1 MIRPALLALLLT
13 TTPAMAAAPGDPVL
27 TVTADRPGINP
38 RQRAV
43 PPQLSPAERA
53 AYTSIFRNIEAGR
66 LSQADAG
73 IAAVGPG
80 LLTET
85 ARAQLIIAR
94 GAGKLGRAE
103 LAEWLAT
110 YRDLPQ
116 APRIAQ
122 LASKLPGADTAPLP
136 LLPSIR
142 PFRTVRASTT
152 RLDTPASDLATGAT
166 LKALLTMD
174 RNAEA
179 EARWSAAD
187 LSPLAHSQWAQR
199 LAWSY
204 YGANDNDAA
213 IRLGLEAARG
223 PVLGNTQFAAMGA
236 WTAGLAAF
244 RTGRYDIAATAF
256 DLVAEKSPAAD
267 TAAAAAYWASRAH
280 FAAGRPELVAERL
293 QTAARQPNG
302 FYGLLARRA
311 LGLAPA
317 QTWDEPDFITA
328 DWNHLKTIAGAR
340 RAAALIEIGQIG
352 LGDREL
358 RHLTQI
364 APEGEYPAL
373 LRLAA
378 RLGLPA
384 TQYSLAV
391 RPPVGIEAPLS
402 ARYPAPDWQP
412 ARGWR
417 VDRGLVFAHALQESA
432 FITTATS
439 RTGAKGLMQLMPATG
454 KQVAAVIREQALAS
468 GAEAV
473 VGDMA
478 DPAFN
483 IEVGQ
488 TYLEALRD
496 MSYTQG
502 LLPKV
507 VAAYNAGPGSVQRWN
522 ASLDDRGDPLLFIE
536 SIPFSET
543 RHYVEIVMRNY
554 WMYQLRD
561 GVLPP
566 SMDALVA
573 GLWPRFPG
581 LPGAPG
587 VKRQAQPISVPVPVP
602 GLRITPNL
610 RLDYDDMVTAAPGR

>member
-1 MIRPALLALLLT
+1 MMRHALAAMLLVSAPAL
-13 TTPAMAAAPGDPVL
+13 AAVPGDSVL
-27 TVTADRPGINP
+27 TVTAERPGITA

-43 PPQLSPAERA
+43 PPQLSPGDRA
-53 AYTSIFRNIEAGR
+53 AYARVFRDIEAAR
-66 LSQADAG
+66 YTQADAG
-73 IAAVGPG
+73 IAAIGDG

-94 GAGKLGRAE
+94 GSGKLTRAD
-103 LAEWLAT
+103 LAGWLAQ

-116 APRIAQ
+116 AQRIAQ
-122 LASKLPGADTAPLP
+122 LATRLPAADSAPLP
-136 LLPSIR
+136 LLPTVR
-142 PFRTVRASTT
+142 PFRVVRASS
-152 RLDTPASDLATGAT
+152 RLDVPAGDVAPAAAI
-166 LKALLTMD
+166 KALLAMD

-179 EARWSAAD
+179 EARWAEAD
-187 LSPLAHSQWAQR
+187 LSPLARSQWAHR

-223 PVLGNTQFAAMGA
+223 PLLGATQYAALGA

-244 RTGRYDIAATAF
+244 RTGRYDVAASAF
-256 DLVAEKSPAAD
+256 DMVAQKNPTGDA
-267 TAAAAAYWASRAH
+267 AAAAAYWASRAH
-280 FAAGRPELVAERL
+280 LASGRPLLVAARL
-293 QTAARQPNG
+293 ETAAAQPNG

-311 LGLAPA
+311 LGLAPVQSWA
-317 QTWDEPDFITA
+317 EPDFITA

-364 APEGEYPAL
+364 SPEGEYPAL

-402 ARYPAPDWQP
+402 ARYPAPDWEP

-454 KQVAAVIREQALAS
+454 KQVAAEIRESALAN
-468 GAEAV
+468 GAQAV

-478 DPAFN
+478 DPQFN

-522 ASLDDRGDPLLFIE
+522 SSLDDRGDPLLFIE
-536 SIPFSET
+536 SIPFGET
-543 RHYVEIVMRNY
+543 RHYVEIVMRNF

-561 GVLPP
+561 GAVPP

-581 LPGAPG
+581 MPGAAG
-587 VKRQAQPISVPVPVP
+587 VRRLPQPVSVPVPVP
-602 GLRITPNL
+602 GLLITPNL
-610 RLDYDDMVTAAPGR
+610 KIEDDAVTAGTGR